1 MDDFKL
7 QELLLNLKKNQ
18 ISAIQLEKNNHKW
31 ISLLLQRI
39 HGRFMDDF
47 EVVKA
52 IQIILAK
59 VVQNNQTQMVA
70 PQVLSWMNDI
80 LSRITLAANSNTY
93 MSIMCL
99 FLR

>member
-7 QELLLNLKKNQ
+7 KELLLNLKKNQ
-18 ISAIQLEKNNHKW
+18 ISAIQLEKNKW